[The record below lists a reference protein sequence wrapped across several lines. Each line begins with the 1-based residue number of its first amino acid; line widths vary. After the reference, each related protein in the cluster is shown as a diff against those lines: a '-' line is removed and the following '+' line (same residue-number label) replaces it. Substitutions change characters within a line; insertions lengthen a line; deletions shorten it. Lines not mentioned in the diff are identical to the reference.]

1 MEYLYSFRLN
11 IVRLYKFFILVRQV
25 QMVDICYM
33 GIGIERVL
41 ICAIDPQHY
50 LQIARAHVIEGRQGV
65 QTREQDQRPKEE

>member
-1 MEYLYSFRLN
+1 
-11 IVRLYKFFILVRQV
+11 
-25 QMVDICYM
+25 MVDICYM

-50 LQIARAHVIEGRQGV
+50 LQIARTHVVEGRQGV